1 MAVVA
6 PASLG
11 FRAFFFRLPR
21 SPPCLPELS
30 VSPARP
36 LAATRCGANGLCR
49 RSLNIVLIILTNSL
63 RNTVQKSHAYHT
75 SNVLNIDEAAGQ
87 PTTISEFNVTT
98 GKGKIICAM
107 KPSCAHQHWL

>member
-21 SPPCLPELS
+21 SLPPCLPELS

-49 RSLNIVLIILTNSL
+49 ALGWRAVRERGIVRAFFPGTPTPRVGMLAARTN
-63 RNTVQKSHAYHT
+63 N
-75 SNVLNIDEAAGQ
+75 N
-87 PTTISEFNVTT
+87 
-98 GKGKIICAM
+98 
-107 KPSCAHQHWL
+107 

>member
-49 RSLNIVLIILTNSL
+49 AVVH
-63 RNTVQKSHAYHT
+63 NTLHPIRKKKKKEMEGKRKIMPAEKS
-75 SNVLNIDEAAGQ
+75 AAVNKSQ
-87 PTTISEFNVTT
+87 DRQNN
-98 GKGKIICAM
+98 
-107 KPSCAHQHWL
+107 

>member
-1 MAVVA
+1 MYPKILSKGNSTIEISDMPLSCQVNG
-6 PASLG
+6 S
-11 FRAFFFRLPR
+11 R
-21 SPPCLPELS
+21 ELS
-30 VSPARP
+30 IEQQNNQLEIQTVDFH
-36 LAATRCGANGLCR
+36 